1 MIKGVMEAIIVA
13 ASITYLVTG
22 ASGALIAWEAVAVL
36 YVVVG
41 AIRTMSRPSV
51 REDDDQSRF
60 AEAIAWIFPLV
71 ASATGITSA
80 ITALAARGAA
90 SVHGPDLV
98 LAVLASVGVLLSWL
112 LFHIGFANI
121 YQVTQR
127 RDGRTPGIAFPKK
140 MPPTVTDYLYFS
152 FAIGTA
158 FATSDADVLTS
169 RMRWTVMTHSIL
181 SFFYNALVVAV
192 AFQVLQQSVA

>member
-1 MIKGVMEAIIVA
+1 MEAIIVA
-13 ASITYLVTG
+13 ASLTYLLTG
-22 ASGALIAWEAVAVL
+22 ASEALIGWEAVAVL
-36 YVVVG
+36 YVAIG
-41 AIRTMSRPSV
+41 AIRTLNRPGL
-51 REDDDQSRF
+51 REEDDPSGL

-90 SVHGPDLV
+90 SSQSGADVF

-127 RDGRTPGIAFPKK
+127 RDGRTPGIVFPKK
-140 MPPTVTDYLYFS
+140 MPPTATDYLYFS
-152 FAIGTA
+152 FTIGTA
-158 FATSDADVLTS
+158 FATSDAEVLTS

-192 AFQVLQQSVA
+192 AFQVLQQSVAA